1 LQRARRENDVRNRI
15 FFKLMAAFLVVII
28 AAAVTFDVTIG
39 GAWEAS
45 LRREIQR
52 NLTQKTELIAHRVE
66 TDRSGQSLS
75 NIAAQEGQAA
85 GARVTV
91 IDSAGKVLA
100 DSEVD
105 SGEMEST
112 GSRPEFKAALS
123 GKVGSSERHSA
134 TIGTPFL
141 YVAVPISGGAVRL
154 AYPLSDVE
162 AVSAQVR
169 RSLASASALAFLIA
183 LLVAMFASRWSARRL
198 ERIVEVAARIA
209 EGDLQ
214 ARIHETSQDEIGR
227 VASAIDKTARRVE
240 HSFAAL
246 QSSQRQLETLLNSMQ
261 DAVIAVS
268 ADGLVQWANRP
279 MNRLIPHGTR
289 LQQPVVE
296 TIRDP
301 DFLATVKEATASRDV
316 KTARAT
322 SIVPGRAFDVTAA
335 PLPDG
340 GAVTVL
346 RDLTET
352 ERVEKTR
359 RDFIANVSHELR
371 TPLTSIHGYAETL
384 LDSTPENGAP
394 TREFLEI
401 IRKNSSRM
409 SRLTEDLLTL
419 ARVESGETRFD
430 AESVP
435 PLELLHDAEEN
446 FREIAR
452 NHGIELHIQDSVAI
466 ESGGNGSPEGAGSEF
481 RNRALL
487 SRTSEG
493 RSSLNHTSQSQFSL
507 NHAFVAHD
515 SPIQNLPRV
524 LADREALH
532 QVFSN
537 LIDNAMKY
545 GASGGRIVLGARAVP
560 HAVEFFVQDFG
571 AGIPSEHLP
580 RLFERF
586 YRVDKA
592 RSRESGGTG
601 LGLAIAKHIMLA
613 HGGSIRAESE
623 LGHGSTFLF
632 RLPIA

>member
-1 LQRARRENDVRNRI
+1 MTNRI
-15 FFKLMAAFLVVII
+15 FFKLLAAFLVVII
-28 AAAVTFDVTIG
+28 AAAITFDVMIG

-45 LRREIQR
+45 LRGEIER
-52 NLTQKTELIAHRVE
+52 NLTQKAELLAHRVE
-66 TDRSGQSLS
+66 TDRTHSLAD
-75 NIAAQEGQAA
+75 IAAQEGQSA
-85 GARVTV
+85 GARVTI
-91 IDSAGKVLA
+91 IDPTGRVLA
-100 DSEVD
+100 DSEANPA
-105 SGEMEST
+105 SMENHVA
-112 GSRPEFKAALS
+112 RPEFAAALA
-123 GKVGSSERHSA
+123 GKIGSNERRSA
-134 TIGTPFL
+134 TVGIPFL
-141 YVAVPISGGAVRL
+141 YVAVPVSGGAVRL

-162 AVSAQVR
+162 AVSARVR
-169 RSLASASALAFLIA
+169 RTLALASVLA
-183 LLVAMFASRWSARRL
+183 LLFALVVAATAAQWSARRL
-198 ERIVEVAARIA
+198 EHIVDVAGRIA
-209 EGDLQ
+209 EGDLK
-214 ARIHETSQDEIGR
+214 ARILEASQDEIGR
-227 VASAIDKTARRVE
+227 VAGAIDRTARRVE
-240 HSFAAL
+240 QSFDAVR
-246 QSSQRQLETLLNSMQ
+246 SSQRQLETLLNSMQ

-279 MNRLIPHGTR
+279 MNRLVPRGTR

-301 DFLATVKEATASRDV
+301 DFLAAVKEAARTREV
-316 KTARAT
+316 KTARST
-322 SIVPGRAFDVTAA
+322 SIVTGRAFDVTAA

-340 GAVTVL
+340 GAVAVL

-371 TPLTSIHGYAETL
+371 TPLTSIQGYTETL
-384 LDSTPENGAP
+384 LDGALDNATS
-394 TREFLEI
+394 TREFLEV

-435 PLELLHDAEEN
+435 PAELLHDAEES

-452 NHGIELHIQDSVAI
+452 THGIELQIQ
-466 ESGGNGSPEGAGSEF
+466 GSPIPDH
-481 RNRALL
+481 N
-487 SRTSEG
+487 
-493 RSSLNHTSQSQFSL
+493 
-507 NHAFVAHD
+507 D
-515 SPIQNLPRV
+515 SPIHNLPLV
-524 LADREALH
+524 LADREAIH

-537 LIDNAMKY
+537 LIDNALKY
-545 GASGGRIVLGARAVP
+545 GAAGGRIVLGARALP

-571 AGIPSEHLP
+571 AGIASEHLP

-613 HGGSIRAESE
+613 HGGSIHAESE
-623 LGHGSTFLF
+623 LAHGATFLF
-632 RLPIA
+632 TLPTA

>member
-1 LQRARRENDVRNRI
+1 VRSGI
-15 FFKLMAAFLVVII
+15 FLKLLGCFLVVIL
-28 AAAVTFDVTIG
+28 AAAVMFDLMLG
-39 GAWEAS
+39 GAWESS
-45 LRREIQR
+45 LRAEIER
-52 NLTQKTELIAHRVE
+52 NLIQKAELLAHRVE
-66 TDRSGQSLS
+66 TDRSGHSLS
-75 NIAAQEGQAA
+75 DIAGQEAQAA
-85 GARVTV
+85 GARVTIV
-91 IDSAGKVLA
+91 DSAGKVLA
-100 DSEVD
+100 DSEFSPDALGDVVQ
-105 SGEMEST
+105 
-112 GSRPEFKAALS
+112 RKEFVTALS
-123 GKVGSSERHSA
+123 GNVGVDQRRSA
-134 TIGTPFL
+134 AIGVPFL
-141 YVAVPISGGAVRL
+141 YVAVPITGGAVRL

-169 RSLASASALAFLIA
+169 HRLEWASAMVFVFALA
-183 LLVAMFASRWSARRL
+183 VAAVAAVWSARRL

-209 EGDLQ
+209 EGDLK
-214 ARIHETSQDEIGR
+214 ARVLETSPDEIGR
-227 VASAIDKTARRVE
+227 VAGAIDKTARRVE
-240 HSFAAL
+240 QSFAAV

-279 MNRLIPHGTR
+279 MNRLVPQGTR
-289 LQQPVVE
+289 LHQPVVE

-301 DFLATVKEATASRDV
+301 DFLASVKEAITTREV

-322 SIVPGRAFDVTAA
+322 SIIPGRAFDVTAA

-340 GAVTVL
+340 GAVAVL

-371 TPLTSIHGYAETL
+371 TPLTSIQGYAETL
-384 LDSTPENGAP
+384 LDGTPDNGAP

-435 PLELLHDAEEN
+435 PAELVHDAEES

-452 NHGIELHIQDSVAI
+452 THGIELQIQDSPAHHLQ
-466 ESGGNGSPEGAGSEF
+466 SRSFPSTNPLPE
-481 RNRALL
+481 
-487 SRTSEG
+487 
-493 RSSLNHTSQSQFSL
+493 
-507 NHAFVAHD
+507 
-515 SPIQNLPRV
+515 NLPSV
-524 LADREALH
+524 LADREAIH

-537 LIDNAMKY
+537 LIDNALKY
-545 GASGGRIVLGARAVP
+545 GAAGGRIVLGAREVR

-571 AGIPSEHLP
+571 AGIASEHLP

-623 LGHGSTFLF
+623 LAHGSTFLF
-632 RLPIA
+632 TLPTA

>member
-1 LQRARRENDVRNRI
+1 MRNGI
-15 FFKLMAAFLVVII
+15 LFKLMAAFLVVIA
-28 AAAVTFDVTIG
+28 AAAVMFDLMLG

-45 LRREIQR
+45 LRSEIER
-52 NLTQKTELIAHRVE
+52 NLIQKTQLLAHRVE
-66 TDRSGQSLS
+66 SDRSGHPLAD
-75 NIAAQEGQAA
+75 IAAEEGQAA
-85 GARVTV
+85 GARVTI
-91 IDSAGKVLA
+91 IDAAGNVLA
-100 DSEVD
+100 DSEA
-105 SGEMEST
+105 SPANMEGAAKS
-112 GSRPEFKAALS
+112 PEFVAALS
-123 GKVGSSERHSA
+123 GKVGSNQRRSA
-134 TIGTPFL
+134 ALGVPFL
-141 YVAVPISGGAVRL
+141 YIAEPISGGAVRL
-154 AYPLSDVE
+154 AYPLSDVD
-162 AVSAQVR
+162 AVSLQVR
-169 RSLASASALAFLIA
+169 RRLELASGLAFLFA
-183 LLVAMFASRWSARRL
+183 FFVAAVAAQWTARRL
-198 ERIVEVAARIA
+198 ERIVDVAARIA
-209 EGDLQ
+209 DGDLQ
-214 ARIHETSQDEIGR
+214 ARILEHSQDEIGR
-227 VASAIDKTARRVE
+227 VAGAIDKTARRVE
-240 HSFAAL
+240 HSFAAVV
-246 QSSQRQLETLLNSMQ
+246 SSQRQLETLLNSMQ

-268 ADGLVQWANRP
+268 DDGLVQWANRP
-279 MNRLIPHGTR
+279 MNRLVPQGTR

-301 DFLATVKEATASRDV
+301 DFLASVKEAATTHEV

-335 PLPDG
+335 PLPGG
-340 GAVTVL
+340 GAVAVL

-371 TPLTSIHGYAETL
+371 TPLTSIQGYAETL

-419 ARVESGETRFD
+419 ARVESGETRFE
-430 AESVP
+430 AEPVP
-435 PLELLHDAEEN
+435 PAELLHDAEEN

-452 NHGIELHIQDSVAI
+452 THGIELQIQDSPAHHLQ
-466 ESGGNGSPEGAGSEF
+466 SRNFPGPNPLPE
-481 RNRALL
+481 
-487 SRTSEG
+487 
-493 RSSLNHTSQSQFSL
+493 
-507 NHAFVAHD
+507 
-515 SPIQNLPRV
+515 NLPVV
-524 LADREALH
+524 LADREAIH

-537 LIDNAMKY
+537 LIDNALKY
-545 GASGGRIVLGARAVP
+545 GASGGRIILGARSVP

-571 AGIPSEHLP
+571 AGIASEHLP

-623 LGHGSTFLF
+623 LAHGSTFLF
-632 RLPIA
+632 TLPIA